1 VIVETYYDVVYTN
14 KRKAR
19 IVNSDLSGSHEQEY
33 VLGCGSCDFSFAYDS
48 KIDLEE
54 DIDEFVK
61 QNTFLVE
68 GSVPAEEA
76 SGNKIKPLKAL
87 LKKAGVMGD
96 ACN

>member
-1 VIVETYYDVVYTN
+1 MVETYYDVIYTS
-14 KRKAR
+14 KRRAR
-19 IVNSDLSGSHEQEY
+19 IVPGESNGTHEQEY

-54 DIDEFVK
+54 DVDDFVK
-61 QNTFLVE
+61 GNNHLIE
-68 GSVPAEEA
+68 GSVPAEE
-76 SGNKIKPLKAL
+76 STKTKVKPLKAL